1 MRVIAGDLR
10 GRTLNAPKGT
20 ATRPTTD
27 RVREAI
33 FSMIGPFF
41 HGGICL
47 DLFAGSG
54 ALGIEAISRGMDKS
68 IFVDIASSDTIDDN
82 VKKLGIDKQAQV
94 YALPY
99 LQAIQRI
106 ARIGLQATVVFLD
119 PPYQMGVLEDALRS
133 LVVAKILSSH
143 AVLVAE
149 MDQKTMTPD
158 ILPLHV
164 RKEVRYGSTK
174 VVIYDYD
181 DSMMS
186 NNDFDLR

>member
-1 MRVIAGDLR
+1 MKKVISMRVIAGDLR
-10 GRTLNAPKGT
+10 GRTIHAPKGT

-68 IFVDIASSDTIDDN
+68 IFVDISSSETIDDN

-94 YALPY
+94 YALSY
-99 LQAIQRI
+99 SKAIQRI
-106 ARIGLQATVVFLD
+106 ARIGLQVTVVFLD
-119 PPYQMGVLEDALRS
+119 PPYQLGVLEDALRS
-133 LVVAKILSSH
+133 LVVAKILSPH

-158 ILPLHV
+158 ILSLHV

-181 DSMMS
+181 ASIDE
-186 NNDFDLR
+186 